1 MDNIKSTNFIRYN
14 PERIDYTLT
23 GEELEQLQN
32 TIQNS
37 WKDFCIG
44 AFALGVPCLINSISE
59 VSNQRIFVP
68 TISFNINLVIGI
80 LGLSLGFVFLVLWQ
94 KSKKQTDILLDKIKT
109 KPKISI
115 VRNDV
120 EINQIIIDTEN
131 IVDKDK
137 LNNT

>member
-1 MDNIKSTNFIRYN
+1 MDNTKSTNYIHYN

-32 TIQNS
+32 TIQNN

-59 VSNQRIFVP
+59 VSNQQKFVP

-80 LGLSLGFVFLVLWQ
+80 LGLSLGFVFLILWQ
-94 KSKKQTDILLDKIKT
+94 KSQKQTDVLLDKIKT

-120 EINQIIIDTEN
+120 EINEITIDTKN
-131 IVDKDK
+131 LVNKDK
-137 LNNT
+137 LNST